1 MSTSCVLH
9 PRLSNGEKSP
19 LFSRLKEFFLGD
31 RKLAENVYYKAINP
45 AFREAFP
52 NVRFDHNGEPLLEDL
67 ITQCGIGYNKDSES
81 MLDFLNSE
89 YGTKPVPKTVQS
101 VIELQNRAASFNI
114 NNPLNKRYSAQLTS
128 SGQDVSMEIV
138 EATGEERSLGRQQR
152 FNAELN
158 NQLVKL
164 LNSWGADVAALTEL
178 EEASNINGVMDLS
191 AGINAATGLKEVIRI
206 SKRHKWSN
214 TPAKQSVLTEEEQRI
229 LKSAPRNSKGQLLA
243 PNGKVSNLTEKQYAQ
258 VRTKAFKRW
267 FGDWED
273 RKSTV

>member
-9 PRLSNGEKSP
+9 PRLSNGEKSS
-19 LFSRLKEFFLGD
+19 LFSRLKNFLGD
-31 RKLAENVYYKAINP
+31 RKSAENVYYKAINP

-89 YGTKPVPKTVQS
+89 YGTKSVPKTIQS
-101 VIELQNRAASFNI
+101 VIELQNRAASFNT

-158 NQLVKL
+158 NQ
-164 LNSWGADVAALTEL
+164 
-178 EEASNINGVMDLS
+178 
-191 AGINAATGLKEVIRI
+191 
-206 SKRHKWSN
+206 
-214 TPAKQSVLTEEEQRI
+214 
-229 LKSAPRNSKGQLLA
+229 
-243 PNGKVSNLTEKQYAQ
+243 
-258 VRTKAFKRW
+258 
-267 FGDWED
+267 
-273 RKSTV
+273 

>member
-19 LFSRLKEFFLGD
+19 LFFRLKEFFLGD

-45 AFREAFP
+45 AFRKAFP
-52 NVRFDHNGEPLLEDL
+52 NVRFDYNGEPLLEDL

-89 YGTKPVPKTVQS
+89 YGTKSVPKTIQS

-128 SGQDVSMEIV
+128 SGQDISMEIV
-138 EATGEERSLGRQQR
+138 EATGNERDLGRQQK

-158 NQLVKL
+158 NQLIKL
-164 LNSWGADVAALTEL
+164 LNGWGADVAALTEL

-206 SKRHKWSN
+206 SRRHKWSN
-214 TPAKQSVLTEEEQRI
+214 VPAKQSVFTDEEQEI
-229 LKSAPRNSKGQLLA
+229 LNNAPYLD
-243 PNGKVSNLTEKQYAQ
+243 NGAVK
-258 VRTKAFKRW
+258 
-267 FGDWED
+267 
-273 RKSTV
+273 